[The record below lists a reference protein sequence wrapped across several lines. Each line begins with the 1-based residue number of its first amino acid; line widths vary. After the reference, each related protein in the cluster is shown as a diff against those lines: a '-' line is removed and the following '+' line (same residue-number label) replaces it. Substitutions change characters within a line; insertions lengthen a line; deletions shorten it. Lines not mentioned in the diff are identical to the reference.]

1 MIKVLSEFI
10 RKNPFI
16 FLNSMENK
24 SSSPASSHLDVR
36 KYQEVIGD
44 YFNCEW
50 GRNRGRESVLGA
62 SSKIES
68 YRISGKSIE

>member
-1 MIKVLSEFI
+1 MTKVLSEFI

-16 FLNSMENK
+16 FLNSIENQ
-24 SSSPASSHLDVR
+24 SSSPASLHLDVR

-44 YFNCEW
+44 YLNCER

-68 YRISGKSIE
+68 FRILGKPIE